1 MSMDPNRWVNTI
13 PFIGAKSNQKNY
25 KLDSNKWINTLPRK
39 DNNTLILSN
48 VVISNPKSGSGTKYF
63 LTIIVFVMGL
73 ILVSAIKN
81 GTRNLQKEINNLEAS
96 VNVIKFNLDQ
106 AILDNEVITSP
117 DNISL
122 LAKEYLNI
130 DLVSYKK
137 SQIKKL
143 RDENEKFT
151 KVIKIKIDENEKF
164 TKVNK
169 IKKEKINKKK
179 IKNLSDNIKTQV
191 AKRIEIKKT
200 EMRKL
205 QELYYNP
212 KSIPKEIKTQ
222 VAVQIEEKKNE
233 IRNIYSAPKDIFT
246 LERVGKWSVIQ
257 VVKLF
262 LGMPVIP
269 GR

>member
-1 MSMDPNRWVNTI
+1 MSMDPNRWVKTI
-13 PFIGAKSNQKNY
+13 PFIGAKSNQEKY
-25 KLDSNKWINTLPRK
+25 KLDSNKWVNTLPGR

-151 KVIKIKIDENEKF
+151 KV
-164 TKVNK
+164 NK

-179 IKNLSDNIKTQV
+179 IKNLSDSIKTQV
-191 AKRIEIKKT
+191 AKKIEIKKT

-205 QELYYNP
+205 QKLYYNP

-246 LERVGKWSVIQ
+246 LERVGRWSLIQ
-257 VVKLF
+257 IVKLF
-262 LGMPVIP
+262 LGMPIIP

>member
-1 MSMDPNRWVNTI
+1 MI
-13 PFIGAKSNQKNY
+13 NQ
-25 KLDSNKWINTLPRK
+25 DKWINSIPKTVIKSNEEANQVDNYRWINTISKK
-39 DNNTLILSN
+39 DTYNNVANYNNFGWKYSLL
-48 VVISNPKSGSGTKYF
+48 VV
-63 LTIIVFVMGL
+63 LFVCGL
-73 ILVSAIKN
+73 LFVSAIKN
-81 GTRNLQKEINNLEAS
+81 KTRSLEKEINNLKAS
-96 VNVIKFNLDQ
+96 NNVIKFNLDQ

-143 RDENEKFT
+143 S
-151 KVIKIKIDENEKF
+151 DENEKF

-179 IKNLSDNIKTQV
+179 IKNFSDSITTQV

-200 EMRKL
+200 EITKL
-205 QELYYNP
+205 KELYYNP
-212 KSIPKEIKTQ
+212 TSIPKEIKTQ
-222 VAVQIEEKKNE
+222 VAIQIDEKKNE
-233 IRNIYSAPKDIFT
+233 IRNIYSAPKDIFS
-246 LERVGKWSVIQ
+246 LERATRWGVIQ

-262 LGMPVIP
+262 LGMPIIP

>member
-25 KLDSNKWINTLPRK
+25 KLDSNKWINTLPGK
-39 DNNTLILSN
+39 NNNTLILSN

-143 RDENEKFT
+143 RDENKE
-151 KVIKIKIDENEKF
+151 F

-169 IKKEKINKKK
+169 IKKEKIDKKK
-179 IKNLSDNIKTQV
+179 IKNLSDSIKTQV

-246 LERVGKWSVIQ
+246 LERVGRWSLIQ
-257 VVKLF
+257 IVKLF
-262 LGMPVIP
+262 LGMPIIP